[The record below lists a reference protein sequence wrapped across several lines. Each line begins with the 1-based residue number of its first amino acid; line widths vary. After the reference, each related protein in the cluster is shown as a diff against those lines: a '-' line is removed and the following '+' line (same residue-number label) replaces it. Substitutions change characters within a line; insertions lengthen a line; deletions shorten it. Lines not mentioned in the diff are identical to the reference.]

1 MKPLRFFYVP
11 NETRLGDQVGPRKA
25 FELLAREGVFSAYT
39 AYSYLVERG
48 KVEGHRQALED
59 LHAAVQAFQ
68 PDVIYFQH
76 LNRSYPVDRAFV
88 RALKSVASK
97 PKFVWH
103 DPDPYGRFIKPLD
116 ATMKAALAE
125 SDMAILV
132 GLGYLA
138 EHVRR
143 AGAKRV
149 LFAPHSY
156 DDERFGQA
164 WQPTRQR
171 PFDAIMIANLTC
183 LKRIPFLYLPG
194 GRKRKVMSR
203 AFHAAYGNRYA
214 VFGAGQGWKGEPYCR
229 GPIPFDAQERTI
241 RSSWLTINWGQFD
254 EIAMY
259 SSDRLPIS
267 LAGGVVHITN
277 HQRGY
282 EHLFPNAP
290 GLYVVHSPA
299 EALDVA
305 DFLLSM
311 PREQLIGIGAQG
323 AAYARERLNAT
334 RVYRDIVTAIGEQ
347 LFDDVQP
354 ETRSHGKPRA
364 LASVS

>member
-11 NETRLGDQVGPRKA
+11 NEGTEGDQVGPRKA
-25 FELLAREGVFSAYT
+25 FRLLREEGVFSAYC
-39 AYSYLVERG
+39 AYSYLVEREKAVSHG
-48 KVEGHRQALED
+48 QALER
-59 LHAAVQAFQ
+59 LLAAVEAFQ

-76 LNRSYPVDRAFV
+76 LNGSYPVDSAYV
-88 RALKSVASK
+88 RRLKSVASK

-103 DPDPYGRFIKPLD
+103 DPDPYGKFIKPLD

-164 WQPTRQR
+164 WQPTMSRNY
-171 PFDAIMIANLTC
+171 DAIMIANLHC
-183 LKRIPFLYLPG
+183 LKRVPFLYMPG
-194 GRKRKVMSR
+194 GRNRKVMSR
-203 AFHAAYGNRYA
+203 AFHCAYGDRYA
-214 VFGAGQGWKGEPYCR
+214 VFGAGQGWQGEPYCR

-267 LAGGVVHITN
+267 LATGVVHITN

-290 GLYVVHSPA
+290 GIYFVHSPA

-305 DFLLSM
+305 DLLLSQ
-311 PREQLIGIGAQG
+311 PRERLVEIGTQG
-323 AAYARERLNAT
+323 VAYARERLNAT
-334 RVYRDIVTAIGEQ
+334 RVYRDIATAIRQQ
-347 LFDDVQP
+347 LFAD
-354 ETRSHGKPRA
+354 A
-364 LASVS
+364 A

>member
-1 MKPLRFFYVP
+1 VKPLRFFYVP
-11 NETRLGDQVGPRKA
+11 NEGTVGDQVGPRKA
-25 FELLAREGVFSAYT
+25 FKLLEAEGVFSAYT
-39 AYSYLVERG
+39 AYSYLVERQRAAS
-48 KVEGHRQALED
+48 HAQALQD
-59 LHAAVQAFQ
+59 LQTAVEAFQ

-76 LNRSYPVDRAFV
+76 LNRSYPVDSAYV
-88 RALKSVASK
+88 QSLKAVASK

-103 DPDPYGRFIKPLD
+103 DPDPYGKLIKPLD

-156 DDERFGQA
+156 DDERFGQS
-164 WQPTRQR
+164 WQPTMTRR
-171 PFDAIMIANLTC
+171 FDAIMIANLTC
-183 LKRIPFLYLPG
+183 LKRVPFLYLPG
-194 GRKRKVMSR
+194 GRNRKVMSR
-203 AFHAAYGNRYA
+203 AFHRAYGDRYA
-214 VFGAGQGWKGEPYCR
+214 VFGGGQGWEGEPYCR
-229 GPIPFDAQERTI
+229 GPIAFDDQEKTI

-267 LAGGVVHITN
+267 LATGVVHITN

-282 EHLFPNAP
+282 EHLFPGAK
-290 GLYVVHSPA
+290 GIYFVHSPA

-305 DFLLSM
+305 DMLLSK
-311 PREQLIGIGAQG
+311 PREQLIEIGEQG
-323 AAYARERLNAT
+323 VSYAREHLNAT
-334 RVYRDIVTAIGEQ
+334 RVYRDIVTAIQQQ
-347 LFDDVQP
+347 LFSQP
-354 ETRSHGKPRA
+354 
-364 LASVS
+364 

>member
-11 NETRLGDQVGPRKA
+11 NEGTEGDQVGPRKA
-25 FELLAREGVFSAYT
+25 FTQMHREGVFSAYT

-48 KVEGHRQALED
+48 KAAHHGEALER
-59 LHAAVQAFQ
+59 LFAAVQAFQ

-76 LNRSYPVDRAFV
+76 LNRSYPVDRAYV
-88 RALKSVASK
+88 QRLKSAASK

-103 DPDPYGRFIKPLD
+103 DPDPYGKFIKPLD

-164 WQPTRQR
+164 WQPTLSR
-171 PFDAIMIANLTC
+171 PYDAIMIANLTC
-183 LKRIPFLYLPG
+183 LKRVPFLFLPG
-194 GRKRKVMSR
+194 GRNRKVMSR
-203 AFHAAYGNRYA
+203 AFHAAYGQRYA
-214 VFGAGQGWKGEPYCR
+214 VFGAGQGWQGEPYCR
-229 GPIPFDAQERTI
+229 GPIAFDDQERTI

-254 EIAMY
+254 EIAFY

-267 LAGGVVHITN
+267 LATGVVHITN

-282 EHLFPNAP
+282 EHLFPGAK
-290 GLYVVHSPA
+290 GIYFVHSPA

-305 DFLLSM
+305 DYLLSK
-311 PREQLIGIGAQG
+311 PREQLIEIGLEG
-323 AAYARERLNAT
+323 VAYARERLNAT
-334 RVYRDIVTAIGEQ
+334 RVYRDIVTAIQQQ
-347 LFDDVQP
+347 LFGNDM
-354 ETRSHGKPRA
+354 GG
-364 LASVS
+364 LL

>member
-11 NETRLGDQVGPRKA
+11 NESVLGDQVGPRKA
-25 FELLAREGVFSAYT
+25 FNLLKDEGVFSAYT
-39 AYSYLVERG
+39 AYSYLVERA
-48 KVEGHRQALED
+48 KAASHAEALEQ

-76 LNRSYPVDRAFV
+76 LNRSYPVDRSYV
-88 RALKSVASK
+88 QRLKSAASR

-103 DPDPYGRFIKPLD
+103 DPDPYGKFIKPLD
-116 ATMKAALAE
+116 DTMKAALAE

-156 DDERFGQA
+156 DDERFGQP
-164 WQPTRQR
+164 WQPTLSRTH
-171 PFDAIMIANLTC
+171 DAIMIANLNC
-183 LKRIPFLYLPG
+183 LKRVPFLYMPG
-194 GRKRKVMSR
+194 GRNRKLMSR
-203 AFHAAYGNRYA
+203 AFHAAYGDRYA
-214 VFGAGQGWKGEPYCR
+214 VFGAGQGWQGEPYCR

-241 RSSWLTINWGQFD
+241 RSSWITINWGQFD
-254 EIAMY
+254 GIAMY

-267 LAGGVVHITN
+267 LATGVVHITN
-277 HQRGY
+277 YQRGY
-282 EHLFPNAP
+282 EHLFPGAK
-290 GLYVVHSPA
+290 GIYFVHSPA

-305 DFLLSM
+305 DMLLSL
-311 PREQLIGIGAQG
+311 PRVQLIEIGEQG
-323 AAYARERLNAT
+323 VAYARERLNAT
-334 RVYRDIVTAIGEQ
+334 RVYRDIVTAIREQ
-347 LFDDVQP
+347 LFADSQSCP
-354 ETRSHGKPRA
+354 
-364 LASVS
+364 

>member
-11 NETRLGDQVGPRKA
+11 NETLTGDQVGPRKA
-25 FELLAREGVFSAYT
+25 FELFAREGVFSAYT
-39 AYSYLVERG
+39 AYSYLVERS
-48 KVEGHRQALED
+48 KAASHRQALDD

-88 RALKSVASK
+88 QKLKSIASK

-164 WQPTRQR
+164 WQPTHRR
-171 PFDAIMIANLTC
+171 TFDAIMIANLTC
-183 LKRIPFLYLPG
+183 LKRVPFLYMPG
-194 GRKRKVMSR
+194 GRNRKVMSR
-203 AFHAAYGNRYA
+203 AFHAAYGERYA
-214 VFGAGQGWKGEPYCR
+214 VFGAGQGWDGEPYCR

-267 LAGGVVHITN
+267 LASGVVHITN

-290 GLYVVHSPA
+290 GLYVVNSPA

-305 DFLLSM
+305 DLLLSM
-311 PREQLIGIGAQG
+311 PREQLIEIGAQG
-323 AAYARERLNAT
+323 VAYARERLNAT
-334 RVYRDIVTAIGEQ
+334 RVYRDIVTAIREQ
-347 LFDDVQP
+347 LFDDVP
-354 ETRSHGKPRA
+354 TESRSHGKSRA